1 MNLILEKIKKI
12 LIINNKYQAYLIGI
26 LLLSLILN
34 LSYITWGL
42 PGEWHPDEVVN
53 KSKNL
58 FTNKT
63 LNPNFFAYPSLQIY
77 LISVLVIIPL
87 LLYRTLINILNGYPF
102 LHNIIGDPSFT
113 SQIYYFS
120 RTITAI
126 MGTLTVYIVY
136 LIAKKMFNEK
146 VGLFSAFF
154 LATAAGFVHLS
165 HFASVDIPSVFW
177 ITLSFFC
184 CLLILEK
191 PTTFQCSMAGIAVGL
206 AASTKYTGILMVVP
220 LLSAFVMCT
229 KKAMPKHL
237 RDYILNKNLLIII
250 LTVLG
255 VFVAGSPFIVIDFP
269 RFIAEF
275 IQLNFYIKDYEGLG
289 KSSYIP
295 HIYNI
300 FNIFG
305 VFGGAVSLLGII
317 YIIYL
322 YILYRDARVLLL
334 IITIFIIYI
343 KMGSMSFH
351 PIRYIMI
358 AAPLITICSGKI
370 IHDLT
375 THTSSITAR
384 VILLMSISMGIIY
397 TAIYT
402 VSGNLQIK
410 NDSRILAYEWVLKN
424 ISKTETIESTRYA
437 INHPDEYKNITYIPI
452 YHRKETFDKMLANN
466 EYLKLKS
473 LLKWADW
480 RDDNAFYQHD
490 DEAFSKVEQEPENT
504 SLDALLRR
512 NPKYLILARQ
522 WYWRFFDEKTNAKE
536 RFPQQHELY
545 DSILHGRTP
554 YKIVAEFKNSSN
566 SLLTPQWEFVNNGV
580 TILKYVDIEEMGKD

>member
-1 MNLILEKIKKI
+1 MNFILEKIKKI
-12 LIINNKYQAYLIGI
+12 LIIDNKYQAYLIGI
-26 LLLSLILN
+26 MLLSIILN
-34 LSYITWGL
+34 LYYITWGL
-42 PGEWHPDEVVN
+42 PGEWHPDEVVT
-53 KSKNL
+53 KSKDL

-77 LISVLVIIPL
+77 LIAVLVIIPI
-87 LLYRTLINILNGYPF
+87 LLYRTLINIFNGYPY

-120 RTITAI
+120 RTMTAI

-146 VGLFSAFF
+146 VGLLSAFF
-154 LATAAGFVHLS
+154 LATCAGFVHLS
-165 HFASVDIPSVFW
+165 HFATVDIPSVFW

-191 PTTFQCSMAGIAVGL
+191 PTIYQYAMAGIAVGL
-206 AASTKYTGILMVVP
+206 ATSTKYTGILMIVP
-220 LLSAFVMCT
+220 LVSTFVVCT
-229 KKAMPKHL
+229 KKAKPKHL

-255 VFVAGSPFIVIDFP
+255 VFIAGSPFIAIDFP

-275 IQLNFYIKDYEGLG
+275 IQLNFYIKDYAGLG
-289 KSSYIP
+289 NSSYIP

-305 VFGGAVSLLGII
+305 IFGGIVSLLGIT

-322 YILYRDARVLLL
+322 YIRYRDARVLLL

-358 AAPLITICSGKI
+358 AVPLIAICSGKL

-375 THTSSITAR
+375 THTSSITVRA
-384 VILLMSISMGIIY
+384 ILLTTISMGIIY

-402 VSGNLQIK
+402 ASGNLQIK
-410 NDSRILAYEWVLKN
+410 DDSRNLAYEWVLKN
-424 ISKTETIESTRYA
+424 IPESETIESTRYA
-437 INHPDEYKNITYIPI
+437 INFPDEYKKLTYIPI
-452 YHRKETFDKMLANN
+452 YHRKQTFDKMLVND

-480 RDDNAFYQHD
+480 RDDND
-490 DEAFSKVEQEPENT
+490 TFSKVEQEPENT

-522 WYWRFFDEKTNAKE
+522 WYLRFFDEKTNAIK

-554 YKIVAEFKNSSN
+554 YKIVAEFKKSNN

-580 TILKYVDIEEMGKD
+580 TILKYVDIEER